1 MSTQLQKAG
10 KPKWQ
15 PSGRFADPRTREGQ
29 LMWPARIAEPAV
41 KVIEDFLGE
50 IGTAGQLQQRPIPRG
65 GGIVRDEQFKRY
77 RFADILGTGDQPEFF
92 DFQALSTDAAFKD
105 TSKSSYVVIQAWGRR
120 GANNY
125 LLDQVRERMSFTKT
139 VAAIKLLRT
148 KFPKANACLIED
160 KANGPAI
167 IDTIK
172 AEVPGVIAVE
182 PLGSKE
188 ARAEAAA
195 PLIHAGNVWLPHED
209 ECPWTKSFI
218 SEWLSVPT
226 GAFWDQVDASGQY
239 LLKYGR
245 IYDVNKSLS
254 EALAS
259 AVENAQGSAVS
270 SNESPWS
277 MNR

>member
-1 MSTQLQKAG
+1 MNLQLPAK
-10 KPKWQ
+10 KVLWQ
-15 PSGRFADPRTREGQ
+15 PSGRFRDPRTKEGE
-29 LMWPARIAEPAV
+29 LMWPKRVDDATV
-41 KVIEDFLGE
+41 KSLEELLGE

-65 GGIVRDEQFKRY
+65 GGIVRDEQFLRY
-77 RFADILGTGDQPEFF
+77 RFADIVGTGDRPEFF

-105 TSKSSYVVIQAWGRR
+105 TKSSSYVVIQAWGRR
-120 GANNY
+120 DSRNY
-125 LLDQVRERMSFTKT
+125 LLDQIRERMSFTKT
-139 VAAIKLLRT
+139 ILNIRAMRT

-167 IDTIK
+167 IDVLGKEI
-172 AEVPGVIAVE
+172 PGIIPVE

-195 PLIHAGNVWLPHED
+195 PLIHAGNVAVPNEE
-209 ECPWTKSFI
+209 ECPWTRSFI

-226 GAFWDQVDASGQY
+226 GAFWDQVDAAGQY

-245 IYDVNKSLS
+245 IYDMNKSLG
-254 EALAS
+254 EALS
-259 AVENAQGSAVS
+259 NAVESSARSSVAGSD
-270 SNESPWS
+270 SPWS